1 MTKTNLLL
9 AVALAVV
16 LTACAK
22 PEAEAPATAD
32 AAPAA
37 EAATEATA
45 EAATEAATEAAADA
59 TDAVAEAAD
68 AGSDLP
74 QACSDYLARARAC
87 FEKAGGN
94 AALASFQQGVDMA
107 EAEWNKVAD
116 KSALASACTTA
127 NEHFAA
133 AASAL
138 QCE

>member
-22 PEAEAPATAD
+22 PEAEAPAAVD

-37 EAATEATA
+37 EATTDAAVEGAEVADAAEATA
-45 EAATEAATEAAADA
+45 
-59 TDAVAEAAD
+59 D
-68 AGSDLP
+68 AGAVDGSDMP
-74 QACSDYLARARAC
+74 QACADYLARARAC
-87 FEKAGGN
+87 FEKAGSN

-107 EAEWNKVAD
+107 EAEWKKVAD
-116 KSALASACTTA
+116 KTALASACTTA

>member
-22 PEAEAPATAD
+22 PEAEAPAAVD

-37 EAATEATA
+37 EATTDAAVEGAEVAEGADAAEATA
-45 EAATEAATEAAADA
+45 
-59 TDAVAEAAD
+59 D
-68 AGSDLP
+68 AGAVDGSDMP
-74 QACSDYLARARAC
+74 QACADYLARARAC
-87 FEKAGGN
+87 FEKAGSN

-107 EAEWNKVAD
+107 EAEWKKVAD
-116 KSALASACTTA
+116 KTALASACTTA

>member
-9 AVALAVV
+9 ALALAVV

-22 PEAEAPATAD
+22 PEAEAPAAVD

-37 EAATEATA
+37 EATTDAAVEGAEVEGAEVADAAEATA
-45 EAATEAATEAAADA
+45 
-59 TDAVAEAAD
+59 D
-68 AGSDLP
+68 AGAVDGSDMP

-87 FEKAGGN
+87 FEKAGSN

-107 EAEWNKVAD
+107 EAEWKKVDD
-116 KSALASACTTA
+116 KTALASACTTA

>member
-22 PEAEAPATAD
+22 PEAQAPAAVD

-37 EAATEATA
+37 EATTDAAVEGAEVADAAEATA
-45 EAATEAATEAAADA
+45 DVGAID
-59 TDAVAEAAD
+59 
-68 AGSDLP
+68 GSDMP
-74 QACSDYLARARAC
+74 QACADYLARARAC
-87 FEKAGGN
+87 FEKAGSN

-116 KSALASACTTA
+116 KTALASACTTA